1 MCKFVMVSYAGY
13 HAEDI
18 PKGAVNQVDLLF
30 WRYIN
35 NILHN
40 PVLGLVKISFLIT
53 LLKLRSYNRWII
65 ASLWTSIAVNIVFI
79 ILAVLGGI
87 VKCWPIEK
95 AWHPDIPG
103 HCPHRPPYIYGT
115 IGTTIATDF
124 LVSLIP
130 AWIIHDL
137 RMPMKNKVA
146 VILFLS
152 LPLAVTAIGCYRLQM
167 FIAVFRLPKGMA
179 DENPY
184 NVRNALT
191 NIEGNLGVIAA
202 CGPTIKWILARFI
215 PYFDT
220 SPKPDPFVPSPLSN
234 RWRRFRG
241 YRRSNGDIELQ
252 TDILHDTLPQ
262 NSVNSGSKVDDDK
275 GSEKQGVTVETK
287 EVIERTTTVDV
298 ESAEVLKANLVLEPK
313 K

>member
-1 MCKFVMVSYAGY
+1 MVSYAGY

-30 WRYIN
+30 VSFPTASNTFSNSVILTRTIQWRYIN

-202 CGPTIKWILARFI
+202 CGPTIKWILVGT
-215 PYFDT
+215 FDRLL
-220 SPKPDPFVPSPLSN
+220 V
-234 RWRRFRG
+234 
-241 YRRSNGDIELQ
+241 Y
-252 TDILHDTLPQ
+252 
-262 NSVNSGSKVDDDK
+262 
-275 GSEKQGVTVETK
+275 
-287 EVIERTTTVDV
+287 EV
-298 ESAEVLKANLVLEPK
+298 S
-313 K
+313 